1 MVYHIRLTK
10 ARSYRGVVTATKA
23 QPDVY
28 VEDKAIADKAVASG
42 YFTLVEVTEDEAGDT
57 DAEDGGAEDEEQV
70 DYEKLEAMTKAELTE
85 YAEERGISLEGCS
98 TKAQIL
104 KAISTANGG
113 SAAMIDLQQ

>member
-57 DAEDGGAEDEEQV
+57 DAEDEEQV

-113 SAAMIDLQQ
+113 SSAMIDLQQ